1 VTSFARLLASGF
13 GAGLSPVFPG
23 TAGTAAAIPFALLLA
38 LLPPWG
44 TLAAVAV
51 SLPLGAWVCGRAAR
65 GDPDS
70 DPGWIVFDEMVGFWI
85 SVLWV
90 SPGIATYTA
99 AFFLFR
105 LFDIIKPPPARWFD
119 SRWKGGWGIL
129 LDDVAAGV
137 MTWAVLWILLRFSL
151 L

>member
-1 VTSFARLLASGF
+1 MTSFARLLASGF

-23 TAGTAAAIPFALLLA
+23 TAGTVAAIPFALLLA

-44 TLAAVAV
+44 TLAAVAG

-90 SPGIATYTA
+90 PPGIATYTA

-119 SRWKGGWGIL
+119 RHVPGGWGIL
-129 LDDVAAGV
+129 LDDVAAGL
-137 MTWAVLWILLRFSL
+137 MTRAAMWVLVRYSL